1 LTCMEKMVSSQ
12 RILIVKSS
20 SMGDVVHALPVAYDI
35 KKAFPDARLDW
46 VVEESFQ
53 GIPHLSPF
61 IDGIVV
67 TAFRRWRKGL
77 LDKEVLREIGAVR
90 HQLREAHYDAV
101 IDLQGL
107 IRSAL
112 VTSWANAHSFGYS
125 KETIREPL
133 ASFFYSEK
141 LSVPEALKP
150 VRRYRVMA
158 ARSLGYA
165 IDETSPH
172 YGLVAGEP
180 PEGLALPAD
189 FVALAP
195 NTSRV
200 EKLWAENRWVELGK
214 RFQSEGISS
223 ALFWG
228 NAEEKTRV
236 ERLAEKIGGAVVLPR
251 MKLTDC
257 AAVIRKSRAMIGVD
271 TGLAHLGAA
280 LAVPSVGII
289 VGTSASLF
297 SLVSEGK
304 AVTVGDKGV
313 VPSVEAVWNAYG
325 EVVA

>member
-1 LTCMEKMVSSQ
+1 MPQPKK
-12 RILIVKSS
+12 ILVVKSS

-35 KKAFPDARLDW
+35 KKAFPEARLDW

-53 GIPHLSPF
+53 DIPKLSPF

-67 TAFRRWRKGL
+67 TAFRRWRKKL
-77 LDKEVLREIGAVR
+77 LEKGVREEISAVR
-90 HQLREAHYDAV
+90 QQLREAQYDAV

-112 VTSWANAHSFGYS
+112 VTSWAHAHSFGYS
-125 KETIREPL
+125 RETIREPL

-141 LSVPEALKP
+141 LSVHESLKP

-158 ARSLGYA
+158 ALSLGYA
-165 IDETSPH
+165 IDETAPH
-172 YGLVAGEP
+172 YGLEAGDP
-180 PEGLALPAD
+180 PQGLSLPAD
-189 FVALAP
+189 FVAMAP

-223 ALFWG
+223 AFFWG
-228 NAEEKTRV
+228 NAEEKARV
-236 ERLAEKIGGAVVLPR
+236 ERLAEQIGGAIVLPR

-304 AVTVGDKGV
+304 AVTVGDKGI
-313 VPSVEAVWNAYG
+313 VPSVDAVWNAYG
-325 EVVA
+325 EVVS

>member
-1 LTCMEKMVSSQ
+1 MVNPK
-12 RILIVKSS
+12 RILVVKSS

-53 GIPHLSPF
+53 DIPQLSPF

-77 LDKEVLREIGAVR
+77 FDKAVLSEISAVR
-90 HQLREAHYDAV
+90 HALREAHYDAV

-112 VTSWANAHSFGYS
+112 VTKWAHAHSYGYS
-125 KETIREPL
+125 RETIREPL
-133 ASFFYSEK
+133 ASIFYSER
-141 LSVPEALKP
+141 LSVPEELRP

-165 IDETSPH
+165 IDEASPH
-172 YGLVAGEP
+172 YGLVAGESP
-180 PEGLALPAD
+180 AGLVLPEN

-214 RFQSEGISS
+214 RFSAEGVSC

-228 NAEEKTRV
+228 SDKEKARV
-236 ERLAEKIGGAVVLPR
+236 ERLAQQIGDAIVLPR
-251 MKLTDC
+251 MKLTEC
-257 AAVIRKSRAMIGVD
+257 AAVIKKARAMIGVD

-313 VPSVEAVWNAYG
+313 VPSVDAVWKAYG
-325 EVVA
+325 DVVS